1 MIASLPMYDR
11 PETAGSLDRFWR
23 LIRAELGYG
32 PHDLDRRLPISDVW
46 ASPDLLLSQ
55 TCGLPYRADLKD
67 DVQLVGTLDYGLED
81 ADPGY
86 YYSFLVTHASDGRSI
101 EDFDAGRLAYNDSN
115 SQSGWAAPIHHAQ
128 AAGFS
133 YGSFFESG
141 SHLNSARAVL
151 DNFADIAALDAQ
163 SWRLIC
169 RHDAFA
175 ERLQVIGRTDP
186 TPALPLITG
195 PKVDCNALQQAISAA
210 IEALPPADRAAMDLQ
225 KMVQIPSQ
233 SFLDIPNPPS
243 PGDLTIH

>member
-11 PETAGSLDRFWR
+11 PETARSLDRFWQ

-32 PHDLDRRLPISDVW
+32 PQSLDRRMPISDVW
-46 ASPDLLLSQ
+46 ASSDLLLSQ
-55 TCGLPYRADLKD
+55 TCGLPYRAGLKD
-67 DVQLVGTLDYGLED
+67 DVQLVGTLDYGLEG
-81 ADPGY
+81 AAPGHY
-86 YYSFLVTHASDGRSI
+86 FSFFVTHASDGRSI
-101 EDFDAGRLAYNDSN
+101 DDFNAGRLAFNDAH
-115 SQSGWAAPIHHAQ
+115 SQSGWAAPIHHAK

-133 YGSFFESG
+133 YGSYYESG
-141 SHLNSARAVL
+141 SHINSARAVL
-151 DNFADIAALDAQ
+151 DNFADIAAIDAQ

-195 PKVDCNALQQAISAA
+195 SKTDFKALQQAIHAA
-210 IEALPPADRAAMDLQ
+210 IEALAPADRTALDLQ

-233 SFLDIPNPPS
+233 TFLDIPNPPS
-243 PGDLTIH
+243 PTDLTNP

>member
-11 PETAGSLDRFWR
+11 PETAGSIDRFWQ

-32 PHDLDRRLPISDVW
+32 PQQLDRTMPIGEVW
-46 ASPDLLLSQ
+46 SSPDLLLSQ
-55 TCGLPYRADLKD
+55 TCGLPYRANLKD

-81 ADPGY
+81 AEPGH
-86 YYSFLVTHASDGRSI
+86 YYSFLVTHASDQRPI
-101 EDFDAGRLAYNDSN
+101 EEFNAARLAYNDAN

-128 AAGFS
+128 AAGFA

-141 SHLNSARAVL
+141 SHIDSARAVL
-151 DNFADIAALDAQ
+151 DNFADIAAIDAQ

-175 ERLQVIGRTDP
+175 DRLQVIGKTDP
-186 TPALPLITG
+186 TPALPLITA
-195 PKVDCNALQQAISAA
+195 PTVNCKALQDAICAA
-210 IEALPPADRAAMDLQ
+210 IEALPAHDRAVMDLQ
-225 KMVQIPSQ
+225 GMVQIPGQ

-243 PGDLTIH
+243 PDELTDK